1 MDAVTSGNIQVDSLI
16 KIKYVTALKI
26 TAGVQ
31 EHGICEVAG
40 LLENGMEAQQIL
52 SSMEDIP
59 ICIVRNGESSEL
71 LFRGIVKEATVHA
84 VNGVYRAEICAVTAS
99 EKLDRVKKQRS
110 FQDTAMIYE
119 QVVRRVLEPYGNMD
133 IAFADDAQEAICE
146 PLIQYGETDWQ
157 FLKRLG
163 SHLHIPLYADCE
175 ADNKVLHFG
184 IGNCETSSKS

>member
-71 LFRGIVKEATVHA
+71 LFRGIVKV
-84 VNGVYRAEICAVTAS
+84 
-99 EKLDRVKKQRS
+99 
-110 FQDTAMIYE
+110 
-119 QVVRRVLEPYGNMD
+119 
-133 IAFADDAQEAICE
+133 
-146 PLIQYGETDWQ
+146 
-157 FLKRLG
+157 
-163 SHLHIPLYADCE
+163 
-175 ADNKVLHFG
+175 
-184 IGNCETSSKS
+184 